1 MTTSK
6 PKYFLVRALGPDG
19 QPHGKAIGH
28 VEDYGSGVPMA
39 ERFVAFCYL
48 PNDGYP
54 EVIRVGTRTAKA
66 DAFQLVR
73 EAQVCWSK
81 VVGARAVRQR
91 QSLH

>member
-1 MTTSK
+1 
-6 PKYFLVRALGPDG
+6 
-19 QPHGKAIGH
+19 
-28 VEDYGSGVPMA
+28 MA

-48 PNDGYP
+48 PNNGYP